1 MSARPHW
8 TRLGLTGGRCSRPDC
23 ATELPMA
30 PDLCWWDGED
40 LKCRDCAEQ
49 EGAEFPALEILE

>member
-1 MSARPHW
+1 
-8 TRLGLTGGRCSRPDC
+8 
-23 ATELPMA
+23 MA